1 MSRHD
6 PMIAPVAAGADAQGL
21 AYGATV
27 LERLLL
33 AIINAHPTPE
43 TEGRDHE
50 RLDVAMT
57 ALVGTRTS
65 AGDDYDDALLFMAR
79 QRQRDVC
86 DYEMSGLRRGADAG
100 RSRIRS
106 NMELAKLAARE
117 VLGCTA
123 SDIRAIASRLCDMFS
138 RQRSRTTEPDYV
150 REVLETEAVKR
161 LCDELAEWDI
171 PTRL

>member
-1 MSRHD
+1 MFRHD
-6 PMIAPVAAGADAQGL
+6 PMIAPVADGADAHSL
-21 AYGATV
+21 VYGATV
-27 LERLLL
+27 LERVLL
-33 AIINAHPTPE
+33 AIIRAHTTPE
-43 TEGRDHE
+43 TEGREAE
-50 RLDVAMT
+50 RFSAAVM
-57 ALVGTRTS
+57 ALVGSRTS
-65 AGDDYDDALLFMAR
+65 ARDGYDDALMFMAR

>member
-1 MSRHD
+1 MSGSD
-6 PMIAPVAAGADAQGL
+6 PMIAPVAAVADAQGL
-21 AYGATV
+21 AHGATV

-43 TEGRDHE
+43 TEGRDRE
-50 RLDVAMT
+50 RLNVAMT
-57 ALVGTRTS
+57 ALVGSSTS
-65 AGDDYDDALLFMAR
+65 AGDGYDDALMFMAR

-86 DYEMSGLRRGADAG
+86 DCEMSLLHERADAG
-100 RSRIRS
+100 RHIRS

-117 VLGCTA
+117 VLECTT
-123 SDIRAIASRLCDMFS
+123 SDIRTVASRLCDMFS
-138 RQRSRTTEPDYV
+138 RQRSRSIEPDYV

-171 PTRL
+171 STRL

>member
-21 AYGATV
+21 TYGATV
-27 LERLLL
+27 LERVLL
-33 AIINAHPTPE
+33 AIIRAHTTPA
-43 TEGRDHE
+43 TEGRETE
-50 RLDVAMT
+50 RFSAAMM
-57 ALVGTRTS
+57 ALVGPRTS
-65 AGDDYDDALLFMAR
+65 ARDGYNDALMFMAR

-86 DYEMSGLRRGADAG
+86 DYEMSGLRRGANAG

-117 VLGCTA
+117 VLGCTT
-123 SDIRAIASRLCDMFS
+123 SDIRTVASRLCDMFS
-138 RQRSRTTEPDYV
+138 RQGIRTVEPDYV
-150 REVLETEAVKR
+150 QEACETEAVKR
-161 LCDELAEWDI
+161 LCDELAEWDV